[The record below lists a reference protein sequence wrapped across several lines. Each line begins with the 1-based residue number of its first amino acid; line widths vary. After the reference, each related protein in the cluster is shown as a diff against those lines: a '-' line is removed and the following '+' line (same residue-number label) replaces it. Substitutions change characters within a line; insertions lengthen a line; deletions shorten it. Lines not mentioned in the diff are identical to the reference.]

1 MFVKKLDKILYIFFS
16 VSVFFILAKN
26 LSSEEIHFHFPEEL
40 LMIEF
45 DKHILP
51 RFKFKT
57 QITINAVSSFEN
69 SDASIGVK
77 TNGTSIFSDLNDVIY
92 KIKLSTTDESKL
104 KKIYRFID
112 WLKSSS
118 GISAIEGF
126 ELNGAQIFKS
136 LKLEKKEIQ
145 EFVFEGDDDNGL
157 LISKKHCKR
166 CHVVDDNAFAGIDS
180 SPSFHAMRSFEDWE
194 ERFRAFWTVSPH
206 LNVISI
212 KDVYD
217 AGKKFSPVVIAP
229 IELTLDEVDDI
240 LSYVSKIKPKD
251 LGKPINFW

>member
-1 MFVKKLDKILYIFFS
+1 MFVKILNKILYIFFS
-16 VSVFFILAKN
+16 LLLFFTLTKN
-26 LSSEEIHFHFPEEL
+26 LSSEEIHLHFPEEL
-40 LMIEF
+40 LMVEF

-57 QITINAVSSFEN
+57 QIKIKAVNFFEN
-69 SDASIGVK
+69 SDASIGIK
-77 TNGTSIFSDLNDVIY
+77 TNGISIFSDLNDIIY
-92 KIKLSTTDESKL
+92 KIELITSEEAKL
-104 KKIYRFID
+104 KKIDKFID
-112 WLKSSS
+112 WLKSTS

-126 ELNGAQIFKS
+126 QFNEVPIFKAILS
-136 LKLEKKEIQ
+136 EKKEKK
-145 EFVFEGDDDNGL
+145 EFVFEGDSKNGL
-157 LISKKHCKR
+157 LISQKHCKR

-212 KDVYD
+212 TEVYD
-217 AGKKFSPVVIAP
+217 AGSNLSPVVIAP

-240 LSYVSKIKPKD
+240 LSYVSKIVPKD

>member
-26 LSSEEIHFHFPEEL
+26 LSSEEIHLHFPEEL
-40 LMIEF
+40 LMVEF

-57 QITINAVSSFEN
+57 QITINAVNSFEN
-69 SDASIGVK
+69 SDASIGIK

-104 KKIYRFID
+104 KKIDRFID

-126 ELNGAQIFKS
+126 ELNGAQIFKA
-136 LKLEKKEIQ
+136 LQLEKKETQ
-145 EFVFEGDDDNGL
+145 EFVFEGDDENGL

-217 AGKKFSPVVIAP
+217 AGTKFSPVVIAP

>member
-1 MFVKKLDKILYIFFS
+1 MFVKILDKILLIFFS
-16 VSVFFILAKN
+16 FLIIFFQVKN
-26 LSSEEIHFHFPEEL
+26 ALSEEVYLHFPEEL

-57 QITINAVSSFEN
+57 QISIKSKKTSEN
-69 SDASIGVK
+69 TDLSIDVK
-77 TNGTSIFSDLNDVIY
+77 NEGISVFSDLNGIVY
-92 KIKLSTTDESKL
+92 KIEK
-104 KKIYRFID
+104 FID
-112 WLKSSS
+112 WLRSPS

-126 ELNGAQIFKS
+126 QFNGTPMFKA
-136 LKLEKKEIQ
+136 LQFEKQTEK
-145 EFVFEGDDDNGL
+145 EFVFEGDIKNGL
-157 LISKKHCKR
+157 LVSQKHCKR

-212 KDVYD
+212 KEVYD
-217 AGKKFSPVVIAP
+217 AGSKLSPVVIAP
-229 IELTLDEVDDI
+229 IELSLDDIDDI

-251 LGKPINFW
+251 LGKAINFW